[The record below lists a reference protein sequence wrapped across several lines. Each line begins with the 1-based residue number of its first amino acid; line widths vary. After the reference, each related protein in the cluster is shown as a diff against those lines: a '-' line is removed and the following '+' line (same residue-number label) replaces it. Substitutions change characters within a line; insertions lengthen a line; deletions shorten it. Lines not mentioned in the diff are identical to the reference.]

1 MSKQQKN
8 IQNFRN
14 IGIMAHIDAGKT
26 TVTERILFYTGRSHK
41 IGEVH
46 DGEAVMDWMADEQ
59 QRGIT
64 ITSAVTTCDWK
75 NHQIQLIDTPGHVDF
90 TIEVE
95 RSLRV
100 LDGAIAVF
108 CGVGGVEP
116 QSETVW
122 RQADR
127 YKVPKLAFIN
137 KMDRVGA
144 DFYGTVEMMRDK
156 LNANPVII
164 QLPVGTENNFDGV
177 IDLLKM
183 KKIEWDSDSLGADF
197 IETEIPEYLEEE
209 AVKYREKIIEAV
221 ADYDDDIMEK
231 FLSEETIAEEV
242 LVSAIRK
249 STIDLDIVPVFC
261 GSALKNKGIQP
272 LIDGVINYLPSP
284 VEVEQT
290 GGIDPETK
298 EKKLFEPKAG
308 SPLSALIF
316 KVSYIEGRKLS
327 FARVYSGKLE
337 AGKDVFNPFLNK
349 KEKISRMLLMHAN
362 KRTRIDEAGPGSI
375 IGVIGPKDSTTGDT
389 LCSEDNK
396 ILLERIDS
404 YEPVISIAIEPKTH
418 GDQEKLDEVVKKFV
432 SEDPTLQTK
441 IDEDTGQIILSGMGE
456 LHLDIIISRMMREFH
471 TEVNVGNP
479 QVVYREAIS
488 KSVTEKVVFDRE
500 IGGTNHYAEVDI
512 KVSPLARGEGN
523 KFISKIS
530 LEDKKLEDF
539 VNQHIEQGITEA
551 LGSGAH
557 MGYPVADTLTE
568 LRYFKG
574 KDEFP
579 TTIAL
584 KAASSMALR
593 YALAKAEPYL
603 LEPVM
608 DVEIYVPEDFMGDV
622 IGNLNSRGGKIE
634 AINPKA
640 GIQEILA
647 KAPLSSLFGYST
659 DLRSAS
665 QGRATFTMKFSH
677 FDKI

>member
-8 IQNFRN
+8 IENFRN

-26 TVTERILFYTGRSHK
+26 TVSERILYYTGRSHK

-46 DGEAVMDWMADEQ
+46 DGEAVMDWMEDEQ

-64 ITSAVTTCDWK
+64 ISSAVTTCDWK

-95 RSLRV
+95 RALRV
-100 LDGAIAVF
+100 LDGAVAVF

-122 RQADR
+122 RQGDR

-144 DFYGTVEMMRDK
+144 NFLGAVEMMKDK
-156 LNANPVII
+156 LGANPVIM
-164 QLPVGTENNFDGV
+164 QLPVGSENNFDGV

-183 KKIEWDSDSLGADF
+183 KKIEWSSDEMTAEF
-197 IETEIPEYLEEE
+197 YETKIPDHMEEE
-209 AVKYREKIIEAV
+209 ALKYREELIEKA
-221 ADYDDDIMEK
+221 ADFDDEIMEK
-231 FLSEETIAEEV
+231 FLSEEEISSE
-242 LVSAIRK
+242 SISKAIRK
-249 STIDLDIVPVFC
+249 ATISLELVPVFC

-272 LIDGVINYLPSP
+272 LLDAVIDYLPDP

-298 EKKLFEPKAG
+298 EIKKFEPKEK
-308 SPLSALIF
+308 SPLSALVF
-316 KVSYIEGRKLS
+316 KVSYIDGRKLS

-337 AGKDVFNPFLNK
+337 AGKEIYNPFLNK
-349 KEKISRMLLMHAN
+349 KERISRLLLMHAN
-362 KRTRIDEAGPGSI
+362 KRTRIDSAGPGSI
-375 IGVIGPKDSTTGDT
+375 IGVVGPKFSSTGDT
-389 LCSEDNK
+389 LCSEENK

-418 GDQEKLDEVVKKFV
+418 GDQDKLYEVVEKFV
-432 SEDPTLQTK
+432 FEDPTLKTK
-441 IDEDTGQIILSGMGE
+441 TDEDTGQIILSGMGE

-471 TEVNVGNP
+471 TEVSVGKP
-479 QVVYREAIS
+479 QVVYREAIA
-488 KSVTEKVVFDRE
+488 KAVMEKAVFDRE
-500 IGGTNHYAEVDI
+500 INNVNHYAEVEI
-512 KVSPLARGEGN
+512 RVSPLQRGAGN
-523 KFISKIS
+523 RFESKI
-530 LEDKKLEDF
+530 KLEDEKLQSF
-539 VNQHIEQGITEA
+539 VVEHIEQALTQA
-551 LGSGAH
+551 LGSGAL
-557 MGYPVADTLTE
+557 MGYPVADTLVE
-568 LRYFKG
+568 LRQFKG

-579 TTIAL
+579 TIISL

-593 YALAKAEPYL
+593 NALSNAEPFL
-603 LEPVM
+603 LEPIM
-608 DVEIYVPEDFMGDV
+608 DVEIFVPEEFMGDV

-640 GIQEILA
+640 GIQEIMA

-659 DLRSAS
+659 DLRSSS

>member
-156 LNANPVII
+156 LNANPVIV
-164 QLPVGTENNFDGV
+164 QLPVGTESDFDGV
-177 IDLLKM
+177 IDLIKM
-183 KKIEWDSDSLGADF
+183 KKIEWDSDSLGAEF
-197 IETEIPEYLEEE
+197 IETEIPDYLEEE

-231 FLSEETIAEEV
+231 FLNEETIPEEL

-249 STIDLDIVPVFC
+249 STIHLNIVPVFC

-290 GGIDPETK
+290 GGIDPDTK
-298 EKKLFEPKAG
+298 EKKIFEPKAG

-362 KRTRIDEAGPGSI
+362 KRTRIEEAGPGSI

-389 LCSEDNK
+389 LCSENDK

-488 KSVTEKVVFDRE
+488 KPVTEKVVFDRE

-530 LEDKKLEDF
+530 LEDKKLENF
-539 VNQHIEQGITEA
+539 VNQHIEQGVTEA

-584 KAASSMALR
+584 RAASSMALR
-593 YALAKAEPYL
+593 YALSKAEPYL
-603 LEPVM
+603 LEPIM

>member
-8 IQNFRN
+8 IENFRN

-26 TVTERILFYTGRSHK
+26 TVSERILYYTGRSHK

-46 DGEAVMDWMADEQ
+46 DGEAVMDWMEDEQ

-64 ITSAVTTCDWK
+64 ITSAVTTCEWK

-100 LDGAIAVF
+100 LDGAVAVF

-122 RQADR
+122 RQGDK

-144 DFYGTVEMMRDK
+144 DFFGAVEMMEKK
-156 LNANPVII
+156 LGANPVIM
-164 QLPVGTENNFDGV
+164 QLPVGSENDFDGV
-177 IDLLKM
+177 VDLLKM
-183 KKIEWDSDSLGADF
+183 KKIEWDSDSLGAEF
-197 IETEIPEYLEEE
+197 YETEIPDYMEEE
-209 AVKYREKIIEAV
+209 ALKYREKLIEKA
-221 ADYDDDIMEK
+221 ADFDDEIMEM
-231 FLSEETIAEEV
+231 FLSEEIVPSEMIKK
-242 LVSAIRK
+242 AIRK
-249 STIDLDIVPVFC
+249 AAIELKLVPVFC

-272 LIDGVINYLPSP
+272 LLDAVIDFLPSP
-284 VEVEQT
+284 VDVEQT
-290 GGIDPETK
+290 AGIDPETK
-298 EKKLFEPKAG
+298 EKKKFEPKEKA
-308 SPLSALIF
+308 PLSALIF

-327 FARVYSGKLE
+327 FARIYSGKLE
-337 AGKDVFNPFLNK
+337 TGKDVYNPFLDK
-349 KEKISRMLLMHAN
+349 KERISRLLIMHAN
-362 KRTRIDEAGPGSI
+362 KRTKIESAGPGSI
-375 IGVIGPKDSTTGDT
+375 IGVVGPKFSTTGDT

-418 GDQEKLDEVVKKFV
+418 GDQDKLCEVVDKFV
-432 SEDPTLQTK
+432 SEDPTLKTK
-441 IDEDTGQIILSGMGE
+441 IDEETGQIILSGMGE
-456 LHLDIIISRMMREFH
+456 LHLDIIVSRMMREFN
-471 TEVNVGNP
+471 TDVSVGKP
-479 QVVYREAIS
+479 QVVYREAIT
-488 KSVTEKVVFDRE
+488 KAVTEKAVFDRE
-500 IGGTNHYAEVDI
+500 IGGTNHYAEVDV
-512 KVSPLARGEGN
+512 KVSPLPRGEGN
-523 KFISKIS
+523 RFESKIR
-530 LEDKKLEDF
+530 LEDEKLQAF
-539 VNQHIEQGITEA
+539 INQHVEQSVMEA
-551 LGSGAH
+551 LGSGSL
-557 MGYPVADTLTE
+557 MGYPVADTLVE
-568 LRYFKG
+568 LRHFKG

-579 TTIAL
+579 TIISL

-593 YALAKAEPYL
+593 NALSNAEPFL
-603 LEPVM
+603 LEPIM
-608 DVEIYVPEDFMGDV
+608 DVEIFVPEEFMGDV

-634 AINPKA
+634 AINPKT
-640 GIQEILA
+640 GVQEIMA

-659 DLRSAS
+659 DLRSSS